1 MMRIGPPQQG
11 HGSRTVS
18 VGSAVIFRHGDTST
32 SGPTASTPDGRWRM
46 FTREELLQRDKA
58 SLDLFWL
65 RDASMTDLANLPD
78 PEVLAEE
85 IMENLRSALRSFEVV
100 GNA

>member
-1 MMRIGPPQQG
+1 
-11 HGSRTVS
+11 
-18 VGSAVIFRHGDTST
+18 
-32 SGPTASTPDGRWRM
+32 M